1 MANKWKAKLKT
12 VAVRTATLLLTAP
25 IIVACIWYGG
35 VPFLLLTLGL
45 AVFSINEFYWMMQK
59 RGFKPAYYVGNFF
72 TIFFIIFAFFALKKN
87 WEPAHSAILTGAV
100 SVTLISGLFLRRPKH
115 VIVDVAVTLLGML
128 YIGWFFS
135 YLLFIRSLTL
145 HGAYLFFLVATIW
158 ANDIAAYLVGSLIGT
173 HKLNPDIS
181 PKKTIEGAFAGF
193 LVCIIAGIIFAQ
205 FINMDIV
212 HAVILGALVSVIA
225 QTSDLVESMIK
236 RDARVKDSG
245 TVVPGHGGVLDRM
258 DSFIL
263 TAPVMYYYVVWFVG
277 K

>member
-1 MANKWKAKLKT
+1 MENKWEARFKKMAI
-12 VAVRTATLLLTAP
+12 RMATILVTAP
-25 IIVACIWYGG
+25 IVIACVWYGG
-35 VPFLLLTLGL
+35 VPFLLLILGL
-45 AVFSINEFYWMMQK
+45 AVISINEFYWMMQK
-59 RGFKPAYYVGNFF
+59 RGFQPAYYVGNFI
-72 TIFFIIFAFFALKKN
+72 TIFFIVFAFFALKKN
-87 WEPAHSAILTGAV
+87 WEPAQSAILTGAAT
-100 SVTLISGLFLRRPKH
+100 VTLVSGLFLRRPKH
-115 VIVDVAVTLLGML
+115 VIVDVAVTLLGMV

-145 HGAYLFFLVATIW
+145 HGAYLFFLMVTIW
-158 ANDIAAYLVGSLIGT
+158 VNDSTAYLVGSLIGK
-173 HKLNPDIS
+173 HKLNPEIS
-181 PKKTIEGAFAGF
+181 PKKTVEGALAGF
-193 LVCIIAGIIFAQ
+193 LVCIIAGMVFAQ
-205 FINMDIV
+205 FIGMDIL

-245 TVVPGHGGVLDRM
+245 SVMPGHGGILDRM